1 MTQKIMENIGITED
15 RLRRSLSI
23 ARKAYKIATYM
34 KCGEE
39 FARKMFLI
47 GLIHDIGYE
56 FTQDPDK
63 YPEESGAI
71 LASICGGYLS
81 PLSRDSINA
90 IKECRKYPT
99 KHTPEYTILNM
110 ADMQIDKQGNEVSVT
125 QQLET
130 IKAEFGEH
138 SNEYLTACDIC
149 FIIGLTAINYSQT
162 TI

>member
-1 MTQKIMENIGITED
+1 MTQKIIENIGITED

-23 ARKAYKIATYM
+23 ARKTYKIATYM
-34 KCGEE
+34 KYGEE

-56 FTQDPDK
+56 FTQDSDR
-63 YPEESGAI
+63 YPEESSTM

-99 KHTPEYTILNM
+99 KYTPENVILNM
-110 ADMQIDKQGNEVSVT
+110 ADMQVDKYGKEVSVT
-125 QQLET
+125 QQLES

-149 FIIGLTAINYSQT
+149 FIIGLTAINYGQT
-162 TI
+162 TL